1 MSTNI
6 AGDWRLLFD
15 AALFEPNRAR
25 LRECIANAKHA
36 IRNRLDALMRDVPP
50 NDRDENERVLSERI
64 ALSDA
69 LTTLTELHKIVYSRT
84 SSPATKRQ
92 EDSAARPQ

>member
-6 AGDWRLLFD
+6 TGDWRELFD

-36 IRNRLDALMRDVPP
+36 IRSRLDALMRDVPP
-50 NDRDENERVLSERI
+50 NHLDENERVLSERI

-69 LTTLTELHKIVYSRT
+69 LTTLTELHQIVYSRT